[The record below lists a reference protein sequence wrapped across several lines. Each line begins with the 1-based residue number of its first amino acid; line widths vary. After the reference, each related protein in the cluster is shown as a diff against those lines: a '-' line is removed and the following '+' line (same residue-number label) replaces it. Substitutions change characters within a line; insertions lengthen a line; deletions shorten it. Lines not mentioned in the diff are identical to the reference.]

1 MFVHGRRRHAVFLK
15 QRGVAG
21 DYGVA
26 VYFADHA
33 AARELRY
40 RRALGCEL
48 RSRGFGYRA
57 RHGMRRAALS
67 EPCGREQLLA
77 RHAIGGRDV
86 RDAEAP
92 VGQRSGLVEDGA
104 LDLAERVEDVRA
116 LDEYA
121 VLRGRADA
129 AEVAERYRNYERAG
143 ARDDEQHEA
152 AVYGLVPVRAAREA
166 RGDHNRRCGEEYRG
180 RVPFREFRDEALRRS
195 FALHGVLYHFEHTRD
210 SGVLE
215 RPRRLDE
222 QQSVERERAA
232 VYLRAGAD
240 RHGHRL
246 ARYRG
251 AVELRLAADY
261 YAVDRDYLA
270 GQNLHDVA
278 FLYLLRLFFYRL
290 AVSDEAR
297 RHGLLREQRLYR
309 AARVRGRALLEGLAE
324 AVEEHDAD
332 RLASLAYREGRER
345 RAAHQREFV
354 EEVAAQQRAEGGPQ
368 HGPARYDVE
377 DGENRVQQRVR
388 AFVVEQVQL
397 LDRECGEE
405 YRARHGEEGYLA
417 AELRA
422 RAPLVLL
429 RLLKYALRGVAR
441 GAAAAVVVAVR
452 VMMLVA
458 ATAFIVVVMMLVAAV
473 VRVSVS
479 VLVRMV
485 VTAAA
490 GFAMLVLVMMLM
502 LPAAAF
508 MRVSM
513 LAVSAVL
520 MLASLSVFARMSAAA
535 GTSFLVFVFMLVFV
549 FVAHD

>member
-1 MFVHGRRRHAVFLK
+1 
-15 QRGVAG
+15 
-21 DYGVA
+21 
-26 VYFADHA
+26 
-33 AARELRY
+33 
-40 RRALGCEL
+40 
-48 RSRGFGYRA
+48 
-57 RHGMRRAALS
+57 MRRAALR
-67 EPCGREQLLA
+67 ERRGREQLLA
-77 RHAIGGRDV
+77 RHALGGRYV

-92 VGQRSGLVEDGA
+92 VGQRPRLVEDGA
-104 LDLAERVEDVRA
+104 LDLAERVEYVRA

-129 AEVAERYRNYERAG
+129 AEVAERYRDYERAG
-143 ARDDEQHEA
+143 ARYDEQHEA

-195 FALHGVLYHFEHTRD
+195 FTFDGVLHHFEHARD
-210 SGVLE
+210 GGVFK
-215 RPRRLDE
+215 RSSRLDE

-232 VYLRAGAD
+232 VYLRAGFD

-251 AVELRLAADY
+251 TVELRLAADY

-278 FLYLLRLFFYRL
+278 LFDLLRLFFYRL
-290 AVSDEAR
+290 AVLDEAR

-345 RAAHQREFV
+345 CAAHQCEFV
-354 EEVAAQQRAEGGPQ
+354 EEVAAQQRAEGRPQ

-377 DGENRVQQRVR
+377 DGENRVQQCVR
-388 AFVVEQVQL
+388 TLVMEEVQF
-397 LDRECGEE
+397 LDRECYEE
-405 YRARHGEEGYLA
+405 YRARHGEECYLA

-429 RLLKYALRGVAR
+429 RLLKYTFCGVAR

-452 VMMLVA
+452 VMV
-458 ATAFIVVVMMLVAAV
+458 LVAAV
-473 VRVSVS
+473 VRVSV
-479 VLVRMV
+479 LVRMV
-485 VTAAA
+485 MPAAA
-490 GFAMLVLVMMLM
+490 GFAVFVLVMMTM
-502 LPAAAF
+502 LPAAMF

-520 MLASLSVFARMSAAA
+520 MLASLSVFVRMSAAA
-535 GTSFLVFVFMLVFV
+535 GASFLMFVFVLVFV